1 MKSRW
6 MVPFFTAFG
15 SMVSCSLAQGTGPPP
30 IPNGPSFNDFLRFSC
45 SELNVQR
52 IDPLVTPGMVP
63 SPHLHQIVGGN
74 ALAPRMDHP
83 ELNITA
89 TATCTTCTFTEDL
102 SNYWTAVLFFRHRNG
117 SYHRVP
123 LMGNLGLEGQRGGM
137 TVYYTA
143 PYDKKTQV
151 TAFKPGFRMLV
162 GDPSLRY
169 PNPNEGEYQSIAF
182 RCFTTP
188 WGPAPP
194 NSAIGDPEWDTHAFP
209 TTPCPYGL
217 RINNFFP
224 TCWDGVN
231 VDSPDHK
238 SHVAFPVNGTFESGG
253 ACPDSHPVRLPQ
265 VLYET
270 IWDTS
275 AYSDT
280 SVWPIDEKTGQV
292 TQPFVFSMG
301 DATGYGWHGDY
312 MFGWESDSL
321 QRAMDRF
328 CGVDCPVLKKQS
340 IAQANK
346 CAKEAVVKERIDGWL
361 DTLPGM
367 A

>member
-6 MVPFFTAFG
+6 VLSFFTAFG
-15 SMVSCSLAQGTGPPP
+15 SMVSSSLEQGIGPPP
-30 IPNGPSFNDFLRFSC
+30 LPNGPSFNDFLRFSC
-45 SELNVQR
+45 SELNIQR
-52 IDPLVTPGMVP
+52 IDP
-63 SPHLHQIVGGN
+63 GN

-117 SYHRVP
+117 SYHRAP

-143 PYDKKTQV
+143 PYDKKTKV

-162 GDPSLRY
+162 GDPSLRSQ
-169 PNPNEGEYQSIAF
+169 NPNEGEYNSIAF

-194 NSAIGDPEWDTHAFP
+194 NSAIGDPKWDTHAFP
-209 TTPCPYGL
+209 NTPCPYGL

-253 ACPDSHPVRLPQ
+253 VCPDSHPVRLPQ
-265 VLYET
+265 VRYET

-312 MFGWESDSL
+312 MFGWEGDSL

-340 IAQANK
+340 IAKANK
-346 CAKEAVVKERIDGWL
+346 CAKEAVVKELIDGWL
-361 DTLPGM
+361 DSLPGM
-367 A
+367 S